1 MNTNDKK
8 TWFKWDY
15 VCTNCDS
22 HVEMTIKSIGFPHS
36 EVCPTCHFTLSLM
49 SVVDATIVPITD
61 KKEDTMLDTPL
72 SPVELYNPN
81 LLVTYKKIEKG
92 EVSYVTDKVNDI
104 EFALDQSRR
113 NSREISAYFERE
125 VALEELVKNAFVDSG
140 DQGILR
146 EIAEL
151 FDFALTKDVEF
162 IATIEISG
170 TVTVSLTDEDAL
182 ENVLSNSLNISSYD
196 GDLDV
201 SDYVLINCQEN

>member
-1 MNTNDKK
+1 
-8 TWFKWDY
+8 
-15 VCTNCDS
+15 
-22 HVEMTIKSIGFPHS
+22 
-36 EVCPTCHFTLSLM
+36 
-49 SVVDATIVPITD
+49 
-61 KKEDTMLDTPL
+61 MLDTPL

>member
-1 MNTNDKK
+1 
-8 TWFKWDY
+8 
-15 VCTNCDS
+15 
-22 HVEMTIKSIGFPHS
+22 
-36 EVCPTCHFTLSLM
+36 M